1 MTDLF
6 LLSFFGAFLLLGLKR
21 PFLWVCLY
29 LYVDILI
36 PQKIGYGPITSL
48 PLSLIAFAA
57 AFGGWLLMDRKSRL
71 TFTARQAIM
80 LFLLGWAWFTLQGAE
95 FAQPAAEKW
104 DWVWKTLVFA
114 IFLPFTVTTRLRFE
128 TAALIMVL
136 TLSAILISGG
146 IKTVLGGGGYG
157 SLALFVNENYGL
169 YESSTLSTVGIAII
183 PLIYWFTKHGTIFPP
198 GLPVKLFALG
208 LTGACLLIPVG
219 TETRTGLVCI
229 AMLGLLVL
237 RESRHKVLLI
247 FGGVLLVLVAIPFLP
262 QSYADRMS
270 TMATA
275 EEDESASTRV
285 AVWQWTIDYAKEH
298 PLGGGFEAYRGNSFT
313 YRLPQTSGEGNS
325 TTVRYE
331 KVVDEG
337 RAYHSAIFEM
347 LGEQG
352 YPGLAAWLLLQVLG
366 LIQMEV
372 LRRRMRRLGDPR
384 LEWLGH
390 LAIALQYAQIIY
402 LVGALFQGLAWQP
415 FIMMLIALQIALV
428 IYARRVDA
436 PKGGTIGERLAAER
450 RRAAEA
456 EQQASAAGHPQPAF
470 GEAGR
475 AK

>member
-6 LLSFFGAFLLLGLKR
+6 LLAFFAVFLLFGLKR

-36 PQKIGYGPITSL
+36 PQKIGYGPITGI

-57 AFGGWLLMDRKSRL
+57 AFGGWLALDKKTRP
-71 TFTARQAIM
+71 TFTFRQALM
-80 LFLLGWAWFTLQGAE
+80 LFLLVWAWFTLQGAQFPE
-95 FAQPAAEKW
+95 PAAAKW

-128 TAALIMVL
+128 TAALIMML
-136 TLSAILISGG
+136 TLAAIAISGG

-157 SLALFVNENYGL
+157 SLSLFVNENYAL

-183 PLIYWFTKHGTIFPP
+183 PLIYWYTRHGTIFAPS
-198 GLPVKLFALG
+198 LPVKLFALG
-208 LTGACLLIPVG
+208 LIGSCLLIPIG
-219 TETRTGLVCI
+219 TETRTGLICI

-237 RESRHKVLLI
+237 RESRHKVLLM
-247 FGGVLLVLVAIPFLP
+247 FGGALLCVAAFPFLP
-262 QSYADRMS
+262 QSYAERMA
-270 TMATA
+270 TMLTA

-285 AVWQWTIDYAKEH
+285 AVWEWTIDYAKEH
-298 PLGGGFEAYRGNSFT
+298 PLGGGFEAYRANSFT
-313 YRLPQTSGEGNS
+313 YRMPQTTGEGNM
-325 TTVRYE
+325 TTTRFE
-331 KVVDEG
+331 EVVDEG

-352 YPGLAAWLLLQVLG
+352 YPGLAAWLLLQALG

-372 LRRRMRRLGDPR
+372 LRRRMRKRADTQ

-390 LAIALQYAQIIY
+390 LAIALQYAQVIY

-415 FIMMLIALQIALV
+415 FIMMLAALQIALV
-428 IYARRVDA
+428 IYARRVDS
-436 PKGGTIGERLAAER
+436 PQGGTIGERLAAER
-450 RRAAEA
+450 KRAAQ
-456 EQQASAAGHPQPAF
+456 EQAHAGQPAPAL
-470 GEAGR
+470 GDAGS